1 MIRLKNLSKSY
12 SGAVVLDDMTLDLPK
27 GGVTAIIGPNGA
39 GKSTLLS
46 VIGRMLQPDGGSALL
61 EELDLFA
68 APGDVIA
75 RRLAVLRQDTHLT
88 ARLTVNGLIAFGRYP
103 RSRGRHSAQDRAQI
117 ARAITYLGLDELAS
131 RFLDEL
137 SGGQRQ
143 RAAIAMVLAQDT
155 PYLLLDEP
163 LNNLEIRHA
172 VGIMRLIRD
181 AARDFGKAI
190 VVVLHDINMA
200 AQWCDRIVVMKAGR
214 LVHFG
219 TPSDIMQPD
228 LLSAVY
234 ETAIMVHR
242 LDGRIIALY

>member
-1 MIRLKNLSKSY
+1 MIRLDHLSKSY
-12 SGAVVLDDMTLDLPK
+12 DGAPVLSDVTLELPP

-46 VIGRMLQPDGGSALL
+46 IIGRMLRADAGSAHLD
-61 EELDLFA
+61 ELNLFT
-68 APGDVIA
+68 APGEVVA
-75 RRLAVLRQDTHLT
+75 RRLAVLRQDTHMT
-88 ARLTVNGLIAFGRYP
+88 ARLTVRELVAFGRYP
-103 RSRGRHSAQDRAQI
+103 HSRGRPTAECRAQV
-117 ARAITYLGLDELAS
+117 ARAIAYLGLEPLAD

-155 PYLLLDEP
+155 ACLLLDEP
-163 LNNLEIRHA
+163 LNNLDIRHA

-181 AARDFGKAI
+181 AARDFGKTI

-200 AQWCDRIVVMKAGR
+200 AQWCDRILVMKEGR
-214 LVHFG
+214 VAHFG
-219 TPSDIMQPD
+219 TPEAIMQPE

-234 ETAIMVHR
+234 DTPISIHR
-242 LDGRIIALY
+242 LQGRFVALY

>member
-1 MIRLKNLSKSY
+1 MISLRDLAKSY
-12 SGAVVLDDMTLDLPK
+12 DGVAVLADVTLDLPA

-46 VIGRMLQPDGGSALL
+46 IIGRLLKPDAGTARL
-61 EELDLFA
+61 EGLDLFHT
-68 APGDVIA
+68 PGDQIA
-75 RRLAVLRQDTHLT
+75 RRLAVLRQDSHLT
-88 ARLTVNGLIAFGRYP
+88 ARLTVAELVAFGRYP
-103 RSRGRHSAQDRAQI
+103 HSRGRLTVEDRAHI
-117 ARAITYLGLDELAS
+117 DRAIDYLGLAPMAD

-163 LNNLEIRHA
+163 LNNLDIRHA
-172 VGIMRLIRD
+172 VGIMRLIHK
-181 AARDFGKAI
+181 AARDFGKTI

-200 AQWCDRIVVMKAGR
+200 AQWCDRILVMKDGR
-214 LVHFG
+214 IAHIG
-219 TPSDIMQPD
+219 PPEAIMQPG

-234 ETAIMVHR
+234 ETPITIHR
-242 LDGRIIALY
+242 LNDRIVALY